1 MKSPLLKIAIDE
13 STSRLKEFTCEYKA
27 VQGNNRAQERG
38 AGWEHSDAS
47 QAAQSCFL
55 CPWHTPG
62 ICGQGATFSTL
73 SVFL

>member
-1 MKSPLLKIAIDE
+1 MKSPVLKIAIDE
-13 STSRLKEFTCEYKA
+13 STSRLKEFTYEYKA
-27 VQGNNRAQERG
+27 VQGNRAQERG

-55 CPWHTPG
+55 CPWYAPG
-62 ICGQGATFSTL
+62 ICGQGATYSTG